1 MYKFVNPVYP
11 YDIDKVNFWEINPQ
25 LKYVDPFKK
34 LYERDVSPKNTVS
47 SKEMICLWMEC
58 NPDYEN
64 KVYRLPPDQKRST
77 ILYYYPDFNYQ
88 DEVIKECLAVYDS
101 LILTTA
107 ARAFKIE
114 EMSLI
119 KRAKFLEEAEY
130 TFPTPVL
137 DNNGKQVFMAGRP
150 VFNPGTAKDIDMMRK
165 GTAIIVKEYEKA
177 RKVFE
182 EEQKAERRIF
192 GGGRE
197 TALDKGYLMLIED
210 EGE

>member
-1 MYKFVNPVYP
+1 MYKFVKLNPP
-11 YDIDKVNFWEINPQ
+11 FDITKNFWDENFQ
-25 LKYVDPFKK
+25 LSLIEPFKK
-34 LYERDVSPKNTVS
+34 LYDRDTTPDKSVS
-47 SKEMICLWMEC
+47 SKEMWALWLEC

-77 ILYYYPDFNYQ
+77 ILYYHPTFDYK
-88 DEVIKECLAVYDS
+88 DEVIQECLSVYDD
-101 LILTTA
+101 LILTSA
-107 ARAFKIE
+107 ARAFKVE
-114 EMSLI
+114 ESSLI

-165 GTAIIVKEYEKA
+165 STATIVKEYEKA
-177 RKVFE
+177 KKVFE

-197 TALDKGYLMLIED
+197 TALDKGYLTLIED
-210 EGE
+210 ED